1 MKAGGPD
8 EGALDRAGRRNQP
21 FPCAEFVTANWPG
34 NPAPGPS
41 TDVAQAQGRSWSAPA
56 LGRRLWGPVREFA
69 GYDGSATYLRPRWL
83 VLRAVGV
90 IFLVVFAGIIDE
102 GPALIGPGGLA
113 PLGEF
118 FAQVMRTCPRALE
131 AFWQVPSLFWLAHGG
146 GAIRFLAWAG
156 FASAAALTLNL
167 WPRMALFGCW
177 VALLSFVATWQ
188 VFTSTQVDQLM
199 LETSLLLIPFAPAGI
214 RPGLGANSPPHPL
227 AAFMVRWMLFRV
239 MFESGVIKVVSG
251 DLHWL
256 ELSAMDVLYETT
268 PFPTFLAY
276 WDYQMPHAW
285 HAAEAL
291 LTYAAEIVAPLL
303 AVWGGR
309 RGRWLALGAWVALQG
324 GIQLTNNFGW
334 LNTAALGLG
343 LLLLDDQMMA
353 DAAARLGLKRWREAP
368 LPSPGPARATWR
380 WRILGPALW
389 LHFGLTVVFF
399 AAVVRVPVEGGRW
412 AATLRPL
419 RTLADSWH
427 SANAY
432 TLYANLLP
440 WRFAVEFAGSNDGGR
455 TWRPWEFRYQPQ
467 REDRIGGFVAPWY
480 ARFEATLQ
488 AQANTGMPSDL
499 LFSLV
504 GAHLIARSPEV
515 MALFPND
522 PFSDA
527 PPGLVRLRG
536 YKMSFT
542 KLAERRETGHYWH
555 REETSD
561 FRPMM
566 YRSDDGRILQATN
579 PTDELRALAINGN
592 PAAQSQYGL
601 MLAGGKGLPKDLAGA
616 IKWCRLAAEQ
626 GDATGQFF
634 LGLCYLSG
642 EGVAQD
648 AAMAAQW
655 FRRAAERGLAM
666 AQQDLAL
673 LLLNGEGIPRDE
685 QEALVWF
692 GVAALSGDED
702 AARYRAMV
710 EARVGPERAAMA
722 ARRSREMG
730 AEIAAR
736 NARK

>member
-1 MKAGGPD
+1 MKAGAAG
-8 EGALDRAGRRNQP
+8 EGALDRAGLRNQH
-21 FPCAEFVTANWPG
+21 FACAEFVTATWPRI
-34 NPAPGPS
+34 PARGTPAA
-41 TDVAQAQGRSWSAPA
+41 VLREQGRPMAAAA
-56 LGRRLWGPVREFA
+56 LRMRLWAPVREFA
-69 GYDGSATYLRPRWL
+69 GGDGTATYLRPRWL
-83 VLRAVGV
+83 VLRGVGV
-90 IFLVVFAGIIDE
+90 IFLFVFAGIIDE
-102 GPALIGPGGLA
+102 GPALVGPGGLS
-113 PLGEF
+113 PLGDF
-118 FAQVMRTCPRALE
+118 FGHITRTFPHPLE
-131 AFWQVPSLFWLAHGG
+131 AFWRVPSLLWLAPGA
-146 GAIRFLAWAG
+146 GAIRGLAWGG
-156 FASAAALTLNL
+156 FAAAVALVLNL

-177 VALLSFVATWQ
+177 VALLSFVTTWQ
-188 VFTSTQVDQLM
+188 IFTSTQVDQLM
-199 LETSLLLIPFAPAGI
+199 LETSLLLIPFAPAGY
-214 RPGLGANSPPHPL
+214 RPGLGADSPPRPL
-227 AAFMVRWMLFRV
+227 AVFMVRWMLFRV
-239 MFESGVIKVVSG
+239 MFESGVIKLVSG

-285 HAAEAL
+285 HVAEAL

-343 LLLLDDQMMA
+343 LLLLDDQMIA
-353 DAAARLGLKRWREAP
+353 GAAARLGLDRWREGPASP
-368 LPSPGPARATWR
+368 PAPGPMTWR
-380 WRILGPALW
+380 WRTLAVALW

-399 AAVVRVPVEGGRW
+399 AEVVRVPVAGGRW
-412 AATLRPL
+412 AAALRPL
-419 RTLADSWH
+419 KAVADSWH

-455 TWRPWEFRYQPQ
+455 TWRPWEFRHQPQ
-467 REDRIGGFVAPWY
+467 REDRIGGFLAPWY

-488 AQANTGMPSDL
+488 AQANTGEPSDL

-504 GAHLIARSPEV
+504 AAHLIARSPEV
-515 MALFPND
+515 MALFLND
-522 PFSDA
+522 PFPDA
-527 PPGLVRLRG
+527 PPGLVRIRG
-536 YKMSFT
+536 YRLSFT
-542 KLAERRETGHYWH
+542 RLATRRETGHYWH
-555 REETSD
+555 REETGD

-566 YRSDDGRILQATN
+566 YRSDDGRILAAPT
-579 PTDELRALAINGN
+579 PTDELRALAINGD

-601 MLAGGKGLPKDLAGA
+601 LLASGKEVPKDLAGA
-616 IKWCRLAAEQ
+616 IKWCRRAAER

-642 EGVAQD
+642 EGVSPD
-648 AAMAAQW
+648 GAMAAQW
-655 FRRAAERGLAM
+655 FRRAAEQGLTM
-666 AQQDLAL
+666 AQLDLGML
-673 LLLNGEGIPRDE
+673 LLRGDGIPRDE

-702 AARYRAMV
+702 AARYRAVV
-710 EARVGPERAAMA
+710 ESRVGPERAAA
-722 ARRSREMG
+722 AALRGKEIR

-736 NARK
+736 KTGK